1 MTPLMDTIRHLAQ
14 EIGPRGSTTPQ
25 ERRAAEYIA
34 SRLREAG
41 MDTEIQPFYAPGT
54 FSLTFSLIYLGFI
67 VAVVL
72 YHVSPLAS
80 SVLAILSL
88 LFFVTEQD
96 GVETLSRLMPKGP
109 SQNVR
114 GVRSPSG
121 KPKQRVIITAH
132 MDSSRAALLW
142 HPSMVA
148 GFRRSLILMIVAML
162 VIVALGLIGLV
173 VPLRSLWLVQVACA
187 LYLAVSVLIMVHRE
201 LFMKHTP
208 GANDNAS
215 GVAVL
220 LSAAETLVDLQH
232 TELWAVATGCE
243 EAGLF
248 GMQRFMEAH
257 HLDKE
262 NTYFINLDNL
272 GAGKTAYTTG
282 EGILRF
288 YPSDPTLLK
297 IAGGVVA
304 EQGLDA
310 EPHPYR
316 ALTTDNQ
323 IPLRREYKAMSIM
336 AFDPQGVLPN
346 WHWNTDTPANID
358 PATVE
363 TAYRLLLG
371 IVRTL
376 DARCDAER
384 KA

>member
-1 MTPLMDTIRHLAQ
+1 MMSPLMDTIRYLAK
-14 EIGPRGSTTPQ
+14 EIGPRGSATPQ
-25 ERRAAEYIA
+25 EKQAAEYIA
-34 SRLREAG
+34 KRLSEAG
-41 MDTEIQPFYAPGT
+41 MDTDIQPFQAPGT

-67 VAVVL
+67 VAVAL
-72 YHVSPLAS
+72 YHISPLAS
-80 SVLAILSL
+80 CILAMLSL
-88 LFFVTEQD
+88 LLFVAEQD
-96 GVETLSRLMPKGP
+96 GVETLSRVMPKGP

-114 GVRSPSG
+114 GIRSPSS
-121 KPKQRVIITAH
+121 KPKQRLIITAH

-148 GFRRSLILMIVAML
+148 GFRRSLILMTAAMF
-162 VIVALGLIGLV
+162 VIVALSLVGLM

-187 LYLAVSVLIMVHRE
+187 LYLTVSVLIMVHRE

-220 LSAAETLVDLQH
+220 LAAAETLTDLQQ

-257 HLDKE
+257 HFDRE
-262 NTYFINLDNL
+262 HTYFINLDNL
-272 GAGKTAYTTG
+272 GAGKTAYITG

-297 IAGGVVA
+297 IAGEVVA

-310 EPHPYR
+310 ESRPYR
-316 ALTTDNQ
+316 ALTTDSQ
-323 IPLRREYKAMSIM
+323 IPLRRGYKAMSIM
-336 AFDPQGVLPN
+336 AFDQRGVLPN
-346 WHWNTDTPANID
+346 WHWETDTPDNID
-358 PATVE
+358 PTTVE
-363 TAYRLLLG
+363 TAYRLLIG
-371 IVRTL
+371 IAHKL
-376 DARCDAER
+376 DAR
-384 KA
+384 